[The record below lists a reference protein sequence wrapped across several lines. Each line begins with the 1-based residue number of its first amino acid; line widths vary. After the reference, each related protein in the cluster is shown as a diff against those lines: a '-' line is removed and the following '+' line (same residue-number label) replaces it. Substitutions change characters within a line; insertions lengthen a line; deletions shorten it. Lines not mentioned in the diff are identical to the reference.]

1 MRVLVTGSAGFIGRA
16 TCFALFKA
24 GHQVASMLDRAYND
38 AELQHLSV
46 ASRVDIRERRAA
58 DILAEVRPEAII
70 HLAAQTSLQASWE
83 SPLGDMSE
91 NVGGTVAMLEAAR
104 TYGCRRFVFAS
115 TSAVYSPFS
124 LGRYTE
130 DDLLEPQVPYGVG
143 KLASEHYV
151 RVLAP
156 EAVILRYGNVYGPGQ
171 KPKGENLLFARAIQ
185 HLAGHLPGFV
195 INGDGSKVRDFVYV
209 DDVARANV
217 LALTAPPDTY
227 NIGGWPSTVEA
238 ALGLLL
244 KAWLELVGH
253 PFDGFEGW
261 MHGPEKPGEL
271 DQVIF
276 DIKKAARQLRY
287 EPQVRLED
295 GLRKMV
301 IAL

>member
-1 MRVLVTGSAGFIGRA
+1 MRVLVTGSAGFVGRA
-16 TCFALFKA
+16 TCFELFKA
-24 GHQVASMLDRAYND
+24 GHQVASMLDRAYSD
-38 AELQHLSV
+38 GDLLRLST
-46 ASRVDIRERRAA
+46 ASCVDIRDRRAA
-58 DILAEVRPEAII
+58 EILAEVQPEAII

-83 SPLGDMSE
+83 SPLGDMSD
-91 NVGGTVAMLEAAR
+91 NIGGTVAMLETAR
-104 TYGCRRFVFAS
+104 TYGCRRMVFAS
-115 TSAVYSPFS
+115 TSAVYSPFN

-130 DDLLEPQVPYGVG
+130 DDLLEPQVPYGVS
-143 KLASEHYV
+143 KLAAEHYV

-156 EAVILRYGNVYGPGQ
+156 EAVVLRYGNVYGPGQ
-171 KPKGENLLFARAIQ
+171 RPRGENLLFARAIQ
-185 HLAGHLPGFV
+185 HLAGQLPGFV
-195 INGDGSKVRDFVYV
+195 VNGDGKKVRDFVYV
-209 DDVARANV
+209 GDVARANV

-253 PFDGFEGW
+253 PFEGFEGW
-261 MHGPEKPGEL
+261 QHGADKPGEL

-276 DIKKAARQLRY
+276 DVKKAARQMRY